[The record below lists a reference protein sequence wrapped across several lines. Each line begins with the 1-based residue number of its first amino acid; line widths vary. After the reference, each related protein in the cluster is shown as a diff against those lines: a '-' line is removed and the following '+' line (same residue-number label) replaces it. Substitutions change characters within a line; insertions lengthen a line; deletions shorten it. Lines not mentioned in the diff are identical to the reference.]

1 MSSDS
6 PLRQQL
12 EHIPPEPGVYV
23 FKNAAGEAI
32 YVGKAKSLRARVR
45 SYFGEGGDG
54 RQQVPFLMALANS
67 VEVFLTS
74 NEKEA
79 LLLEN
84 QMIKEFQP
92 SYNVKLKDDKNY
104 LCLRIDTKQ
113 KFPRVEITRRMRSD
127 GARYFGPYHSASSI
141 RQTVRLLN
149 RHFVLRTCRDT
160 VFKNRKRP
168 CLQYEIKRCPG
179 PCVFPV
185 DPLEYAEHVRDAIS
199 FLEGRTSELIK
210 RLGERM
216 QLAVVNEEFE
226 QAALHR
232 DQLQAVQSSLE
243 KQKIMTADLEDRDV
257 FGIARQGERVVI
269 QLLWVRNGNVRGGRT
284 FDLDHAEL
292 ELPELLEDAVRSY
305 YDSVSELPRE
315 VLLPVAIEGQEALEQ
330 WLRERRDA
338 AVSVL
343 VPERGTKH
351 KLVAMATKN
360 AELRLRTR
368 VETTEA
374 AQQTL
379 ERLQRSLR
387 LQNYP
392 ERIECYDISNTQGG
406 QIVGSQVVFEDG
418 VPAKGEYRLYKIK
431 LSNSQDDFRSMHE
444 VLTRRLKR
452 GLEEGELPSLIVIDG
467 GIGQL
472 NVARAVF
479 MELGIEGVDLCALA
493 KSRSLEEG
501 QGYSGQD
508 SAEKEKKWELLLG
521 GLTPEDSGAAKVVTL
536 ASLAS
541 PPKYSH
547 GVDVFSPAALERED
561 SVRDG
566 SDAQLQQTTAAA
578 LSPAALRVALAPL
591 DTPAFA
597 ETREGA
603 KEGPSSRAASTP
615 QPRSPERVFLP
626 GQKNPI
632 VLKPYAQELLLLT
645 HLRDEAHRFAIT
657 FHRKLRKKKGL
668 SSALDTVAGLGPK
681 RKRALLRHFGSLK
694 AFLEAPPEALEHI
707 LGLPAVLLARAQ
719 SELRATVSK

>member
-1 MSSDS
+1 MSES

-45 SYFGEGGDG
+45 SYFGVGGDG

-67 VEVFLTS
+67 VEVFLTG

-84 QMIKEFQP
+84 QLIKEFQP

-113 KFPRVEITRRMRSD
+113 KFPRVEITRRMRHD

-185 DPLEYAEHVRDAIS
+185 EPSEYAEHVHDAMA
-199 FLEGRTSELIK
+199 FLEGRTTELMQ
-210 RLGERM
+210 RLGQRM
-216 QLAVVNEEFE
+216 HDAAAREEFE

-243 KQKIMTADLEDRDV
+243 KQRVMAADLEDRDI
-257 FGIARQGERVVI
+257 FGIAREGERVVI
-269 QLLWVRNGNVRGGRT
+269 QLLWVRSGNMRGGRT

-315 VLLPVAIEGQEALEQ
+315 VLLPVPIEGQDALEQ
-330 WLRERRDA
+330 WLRERKA
-338 AVSVL
+338 GAVTVL
-343 VPERGTKH
+343 VPERGAKH

-374 AQQTL
+374 AHQTL

-387 LQNYP
+387 LHNFP

-406 QIVGSQVVFEDG
+406 QIVGSQVVFEEG
-418 VPAKGEYRLYKIK
+418 VPAKAEYRLYKIK
-431 LSNSQDDFRSMHE
+431 LTDAQDDFRSMHE

-493 KSRSLEEG
+493 KSRALEEG
-501 QGYSGQD
+501 QGFSGQGSVD
-508 SAEKEKKWELLLG
+508 KAKKWEALLG
-521 GLTPEDSGAAKVVTL
+521 GETAGVPDTQDTVPDTMAP
-536 ASLAS
+536 AS
-541 PPKYSH
+541 
-547 GVDVFSPAALERED
+547 E
-561 SVRDG
+561 
-566 SDAQLQQTTAAA
+566 
-578 LSPAALRVALAPL
+578 
-591 DTPAFA
+591 
-597 ETREGA
+597 
-603 KEGPSSRAASTP
+603 

-657 FHRKLRKKKGL
+657 FHRKLRKKSGL
-668 SSALDTVAGLGPK
+668 ASALDSVVGLGPK
-681 RKRALLRHFGSLK
+681 RKRALLRHFGSVK
-694 AFLEAPPEALEHI
+694 AFVEAAPAALNDVP
-707 LGLPAVLLARAQ
+707 GLPSALLARAQ
-719 SELRATVSK
+719 SDLRANSGK